1 MANKIKNNSRSYSI
15 KSHWRKRLAQLMVNE
30 NTVGAP
36 WEISVG
42 KRLQALRM
50 EMGLS
55 QRALAVMSGLN
66 FNTLSLIE
74 NEKTSPNVST
84 LQQLAN
90 ALNVPITTFFESVRE
105 REQIVFQK
113 AGERQKTPFSQGQ
126 IEDLGGGMALG
137 EATPLLLILYPHEVN
152 DVDPISHSGQEFVYC
167 LEGDLIFMVGD
178 EEHHLEKG
186 DSLIFDAHI
195 PHRWE
200 NQSDESARAIL
211 VICPS
216 DVNDR
221 SVVQHLANPTQ
232 K

>member
-1 MANKIKNNSRSYSI
+1 MAENNFTTSYLT
-15 KSHWRKRLAQLMVNE
+15 KSHWRKRLAKLMANDHSE
-30 NTVGAP
+30 GALG
-36 WEISVG
+36 EVSVG

-55 QRALAVMSGLN
+55 QRALAEMSGLN

-84 LQQLAN
+84 LQQLAS
-90 ALNVPITTFFESVRE
+90 ALNVPITTFFESIKEVD
-105 REQIVFQK
+105 QVVFQK
-113 AGERQKTPFSQGQ
+113 AGERQKTIFSQGQ

-137 EATPLLLILYPHEVN
+137 EGTPLLLIFNPHEVS
-152 DVDPISHSGQEFVYC
+152 DLDPISHSGQEFVYC
-167 LEGDLIFMVGD
+167 LEGDLIFTVGD
-178 EEHHLEKG
+178 EQHHLEEG
-186 DSLIFDAHI
+186 DSLIFDAQI

-221 SVVQHLANPTQ
+221 SVVQHLPNPS
-232 K
+232 

>member
-1 MANKIKNNSRSYSI
+1 MVDKNNSPAYQL
-15 KSHWRKRLAQLMVNE
+15 KSHWRKRLAQLMYRDKNE
-30 NTVGAP
+30 GVPTEV
-36 WEISVG
+36 SVG
-42 KRLQALRM
+42 KRLQALRL

-55 QRALAVMSGLN
+55 QRALAEMSGLN

-84 LQQLAN
+84 LQQLAD
-90 ALNVPITTFFESVRE
+90 ALNVPITTFFESVKE
-105 REQIVFQK
+105 RKEIVFQK
-113 AGERQKTPFSQGQ
+113 AGERQKTIFSQGQ

-137 EATPLLLILYPHEVN
+137 EATPLLLVLNPQEVS
-152 DVDPISHSGQEFVYC
+152 DLDPISHSGQEFIYC
-167 LEGDLIFMVGD
+167 LEGDLIFTVGD
-178 EEHHLEKG
+178 ERHHLEEG

-200 NQSDESARAIL
+200 NQSDEITRAIL

-221 SVVQHLANPTQ
+221 SVIRHLPNPS
-232 K
+232 KE

>member
-1 MANKIKNNSRSYSI
+1 
-15 KSHWRKRLAQLMVNE
+15 
-30 NTVGAP
+30 
-36 WEISVG
+36 
-42 KRLQALRM
+42 
-50 EMGLS
+50 
-55 QRALAVMSGLN
+55 MSGLN

-84 LQQLAN
+84 LQQLAD
-90 ALNVPITTFFESVRE
+90 ALNVPITTFFESIKE
-105 REQIVFQK
+105 RKQIVFQK
-113 AGERQKTPFSQGQ
+113 AGERQKTIFSQGQ

-137 EATPLLLILYPHEVN
+137 EATPLLLILNPHEVS
-152 DVDPISHSGQEFVYC
+152 DLDSISHSGQEFVYC
-167 LEGDLIFMVGD
+167 LEGDLIFTVGD
-178 EEHHLEKG
+178 EQHHLEKG

-221 SVVQHLANPTQ
+221 SVVQHLPNPS
-232 K
+232 